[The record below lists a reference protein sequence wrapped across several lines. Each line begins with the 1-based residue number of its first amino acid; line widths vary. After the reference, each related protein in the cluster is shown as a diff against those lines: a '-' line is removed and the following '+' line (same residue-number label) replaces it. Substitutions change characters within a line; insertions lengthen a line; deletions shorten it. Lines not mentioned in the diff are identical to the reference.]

1 MFRKRLAM
9 LAALVAAGAAAL
21 TACSTA
27 GTAAPDTINSNHQPG
42 PPVLT
47 ADVHEI
53 AGTALANNAAD
64 DTGDFSGSRTNPV
77 AQNWTQVSAS
87 AAGDLNPVLI
97 NAVGRTLYRFDKDTA
112 HPSKSNCDGAC
123 AVKWPPVLV
132 KPGATI
138 FVDGVSPSEIGT
150 VKRDDGTVQVTVGGW
165 PAYTFSG
172 DSKAG
177 DINGEGVGG
186 TWYGLT
192 PTGGKAEPAGQTSTD
207 GVGYVTGSA
216 AANHAPSNTGDF
228 FNGPNDSPQGRKWV
242 QLNSSSANGL
252 NPVVENGT
260 GFVLY
265 RFDKDTAHPS
275 KSNCDGACA
284 VKWPPVEVVPGSH
297 IFVNGV
303 PASEIGLVKR
313 DDGMLQV
320 TIGGWP
326 VYRFTGDTAPG
337 QTNGEGVGGTWYAVG
352 PDGSKIEP
360 PAGSGGV
367 NDNSGSGAAA
377 STTTAPPTSSESSSV
392 TLGNG
397 SVTLFDSVDPADDTS
412 QGVSGPG
419 CQNVPRPNAANRLQ
433 LDGGPIKIWTGP
445 NCTGTSHVVTASV
458 PDLNAIGFGDK
469 IESIRFGS

>member
-1 MFRKRLAM
+1 MFRSRLAV
-9 LAALVAAGAAAL
+9 LTALVAASAVTLTACGGGAAAPDL
-21 TACSTA
+21 SGGANQSATL
-27 GTAAPDTINSNHQPG
+27 AAN
-42 PPVLT
+42 VR
-47 ADVHEI
+47 EI

-64 DTGDFSGSRTNPV
+64 NTGDFSGSRNNPV

-97 NAVGRTLYRFDKDTA
+97 NAVGRTLYRFDNDTA
-112 HPSKSNCDGAC
+112 HPSKSNCDGSC

-150 VKRDDGTVQVTVGGW
+150 VKRDDGTIQVTVGGW

-192 PTGGKAEPAGQTSTD
+192 PTGGKAEPASSQTSSD

-216 AANHAPSNTGDF
+216 ASNHAPSNTGDF
-228 FNGPNDSPQGRKWV
+228 YNGPNDSPQGRKWV

-275 KSNCDGACA
+275 KSNCDGSCA

-303 PASEIGLVKR
+303 PTSQIGLVKR

-326 VYRFTGDTAPG
+326 VYRFSGDTAPG

-360 PAGSGGV
+360 PAGST
-367 NDNSGSGAAA
+367 NA
-377 STTTAPPTSSESSSV
+377 SPTTTTAPPTSSESSSV

-397 SVTLFDSVDPADDTS
+397 SVTLFDSVNPADDTS

-419 CQNVPRPNAANRLQ
+419 CQNVGRPNVANRLQ
-433 LDGGPIKIWTGP
+433 LDGGPVKIWTGP
-445 NCTGTSHVVTASV
+445 NCTGTSHVVTASI
-458 PDLNAIGFGDK
+458 PDLNTIGFGDK
-469 IESIRFGS
+469 IESIRFGD